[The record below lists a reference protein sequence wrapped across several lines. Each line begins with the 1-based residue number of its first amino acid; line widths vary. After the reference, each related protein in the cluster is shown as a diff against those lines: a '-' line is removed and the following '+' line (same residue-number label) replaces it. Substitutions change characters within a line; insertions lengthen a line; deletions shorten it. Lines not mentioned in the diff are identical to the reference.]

1 MHTKFCFKERFAPLV
16 FLRVLNL
23 LFNLNQKPSLLI
35 SSRSNILRSFPNS
48 INTQFRMKLK
58 PQTLPAA
65 SICEKHQKKIIKFQL
80 NFSRLIRTNFTYN
93 NTKYTHKICST
104 KPLQTTGCDQS
115 YRVFSFHSFR
125 KMSVLGIQILLPL
138 LS

>member
-16 FLRVLNL
+16 FLRILNL

-80 NFSRLIRTNFTYN
+80 SFSRLIRTNFTYN
-93 NTKYTHKICST
+93 ILNIHTKFVQPNHFKEYVAIKVT
-104 KPLQTTGCDQS
+104 
-115 YRVFSFHSFR
+115 
-125 KMSVLGIQILLPL
+125 MSVLGIQILLPL
-138 LS
+138 LSQLSGFLIYY